1 MQILVFAWNAVSTE
15 TFVNGF
21 RKAGVST
28 ANQEAANA
36 DEDGPFKNLQNEID
50 ALRNLQPYLVPES
63 VNDVDTEVSAKQPL
77 HTILKY

>member
-15 TFVNGF
+15 TFVNCF

-36 DEDGPFKNLQNEID
+36 DEDCPFKNLQNEID